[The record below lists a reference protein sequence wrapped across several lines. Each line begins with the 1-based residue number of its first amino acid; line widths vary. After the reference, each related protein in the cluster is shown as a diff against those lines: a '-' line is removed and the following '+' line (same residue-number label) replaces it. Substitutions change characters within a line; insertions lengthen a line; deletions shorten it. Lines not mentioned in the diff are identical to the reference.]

1 MLSCCDLIFIFFSF
15 VSCLSMVM
23 AKNFLSMPM
32 SLNLYLFFFFFWSS
46 LSSRFT
52 YVHFK
57 LIFLEHLR
65 NMDIVSFF
73 CFYLI
78 FPAAFI
84 RNCCY
89 SMNILSVFATV
100 GCRCVGFTPGFLLC
114 FVNLNICQ
122 ILCNPIYSW
131 QRYKCSSKDNS
142 MFFYKWCW
150 SKKAF
155 TFLRWP
161 SVQVLPW
168 EKETENGPKKKTQNY
183 KIFRKLSSWSRG
195 YQKNFTFH
203 IKT

>member
-1 MLSCCDLIFIFFSF
+1 MLSCCDLIFIFFPLFPVFPWSWPKT
-15 VSCLSMVM
+15 SYPCQCPQTSI
-23 AKNFLSMPM
+23 
-32 SLNLYLFFFFFWSS
+32 FFFSFWSS

-84 RNCCY
+84 RNCYY

-131 QRYKCSSKDNS
+131 QRYKCNSKDNS
-142 MFFYKWCW
+142 MLFYKWCW

>member
-1 MLSCCDLIFIFFSF
+1 MILF
-15 VSCLSMVM
+15 
-23 AKNFLSMPM
+23 
-32 SLNLYLFFFFFWSS
+32 LFFFLCFLSFHGHGQKLLIHANVPKPLSFFFSFWSS

-52 YVHFK
+52 YVHFE

-73 CFYLI
+73 CIYLI
-78 FPAAFI
+78 SPAAFI
-84 RNCCY
+84 RNCYY

-142 MFFYKWCW
+142 MLFYKWCW
-150 SKKAF
+150 SKRHSYFWDDLQFKF
-155 TFLRWP
+155 YL
-161 SVQVLPW
+161 
-168 EKETENGPKKKTQNY
+168 EKKKLKMDQRRKHKTIKFSENCLHDQGVIK
-183 KIFRKLSSWSRG
+183 KILH
-195 YQKNFTFH
+195 FTS
-203 IKT
+203 KPKPY